1 MTKATTNLLLM
12 LITIVASTFF
22 YITCCS
28 ECGTTATT
36 DQATEQVTIIE
47 PEAIAYPFAIDGNGF
62 SYSTNDNYNFNVS
75 SHTILMPLSVE
86 LTKGITGLPN
96 HLETNE
102 NNVVNIT
109 GFYAS
114 DEKNNTAFPNL
125 GLARANTIKNDLA
138 SKGIST
144 AQINTI
150 GKLIDDMIAKDGTYW
165 GAAVFDI
172 EEESQTDNYNLKV
185 LYEKINADSL
195 ILHFNTAEASINLD
209 AAQRHKV
216 ADISRY
222 FDKVDGATANVVGL
236 TDNTGKASSTSMRL
250 GQDRADFAKD
260 YLMKNGIASDKIV
273 AASKGQT
280 EPITSNKTEE
290 GRDKNRRTINT
301 LN

>member
-1 MTKATTNLLLM
+1 M

-36 DQATEQVTIIE
+36 DQVIIIE

-75 SHTILMPLSVE
+75 SHNILMPLSVE
-86 LTKGITGLPN
+86 LTKGITGLQN

-114 DEKNNTAFPNL
+114 DEKKNTAFQNI

-165 GAAVFDI
+165 GAAAFDI
-172 EEESQTDNYNLKV
+172 EEESQTDNDNLKV
-185 LYEKINADSL
+185 LYEKINADPL
-195 ILHFNTAEASINLD
+195 IFHFNTSEASINLD
-209 AAQRHKV
+209 PSQGQKV
-216 ADISRY
+216 ADVSRY
-222 FDKVDGATANVVGL
+222 LDKVDGATANVVGH
-236 TDNTGKASSTSMRL
+236 TDNTGKASTS
-250 GQDRADFAKD
+250 
-260 YLMKNGIASDKIV
+260 
-273 AASKGQT
+273 
-280 EPITSNKTEE
+280 
-290 GRDKNRRTINT
+290 
-301 LN
+301 